1 MPDDILLRQMPHSAE
16 AEQSVL
22 GSILIDSRCM
32 AEVVDLLRG
41 EDFYLTVNR
50 EIFEAMFSMFS
61 FSRPIDPVTVLDTM
75 RENGTY
81 SQDSA
86 NYVMEL
92 MRITPTAANV
102 MAYAAIVRDY
112 SLLRALAETG
122 AYINELAME
131 KAGNVMD
138 ILDVAEKRIYALR
151 QGRSIGGLEKVNKI
165 LVDVYSKLEAAANNP
180 NSLPGISTGLMDL
193 DNFILGLNKSDLILI
208 AARPGMGKTSLAL
221 NIAMH
226 AAKNTGKAVA
236 IFSLEMSKEQLCT
249 RLMSGESF
257 IDNKRLQTGRLDD
270 KDWRSLA
277 EAAASISTAN
287 LYIDDNPTLSVAD
300 MNAQCRRVKD
310 LGLVVIDYLQLM
322 QSAGCFSRA
331 SENRVQVVSEMS
343 RMLKIMAKELNVP
356 VICLSQLSRANEKRE
371 QKRPMLSDLRE
382 SGSIEQDA
390 DIVLGLYRDDYYNKS
405 TDKPNI
411 AECIVLKN
419 RRGETG
425 TIELKWIP
433 EYTTFASLER
443 RHSEE

>member
-193 DNFILGLNKSDLILI
+193 DNFILGLNRSDLILI

-226 AAKNTGKAVA
+226 AAKNSGKAVA

-270 KDWRSLA
+270 NDWRSLA

-322 QSAGCFSRA
+322 QSAGGSSRA

-343 RMLKIMAKELNVP
+343 RMLKIMAKELDVP